1 LRRRLAQADGTD
13 AAIQAAERDRLD
25 LVEPAPRAHRRVM
38 GQCPIREHRKTK
50 AALER
55 IRGLEEEVEQLMR
68 ELHAVERCP
77 TDEDGIRGLLR
88 G

>member
-1 LRRRLAQADGTD
+1 
-13 AAIQAAERDRLD
+13 
-25 LVEPAPRAHRRVM
+25 VM

>member
-1 LRRRLAQADGTD
+1 
-13 AAIQAAERDRLD
+13 
-25 LVEPAPRAHRRVM
+25 M
-38 GQCPIREHRKTK
+38 GQCPIREQRKTK

-68 ELHAVERCP
+68 ELHAVERRP